1 MRITKTLSLLS
12 LLFVVWQST
21 YAQKQFKTYYDLNN
35 TKVKEVYFANA
46 KGEKEGLY
54 KLYDENGIIQQEA
67 TYKAGV
73 LDGMLKEYYPL
84 TNKACLKRT
93 AIYKNGDVDG
103 QTTYYES
110 ECNVISA
117 QGNCSRYYLKEGVW
131 VFYQKIDAAMPE
143 GFKYITY
150 TQTFQADKMISES
163 EIYYYHPS
171 KKVYSE
177 KKGNKRISY
186 SPEGKVIGEETYDQN
201 GATVEEKVFYIS
213 NGKLGKQN
221 LFTTNGKTKTEEY
234 NEWFENGNLR
244 LKKKLEN
251 GETVIFEEYDIQ
263 GNPTANMNW
272 YKKEI
277 AERQAMKQKN
287 DAARKTYNETQ
298 IKEFTELEK
307 KGNEYLKSD
316 LTKAQQTFQE
326 INKNAKSK
334 YESLTSDTTNK
345 QFLKTTFYN
354 SVSKLKTIDT
364 LIIKQKQIKEQ
375 TQTIQGKY
383 KSFNMTYVTNYSNIE
398 GEHGV
403 GAFNRPETMKERV
416 YLKGS
421 EELYA
426 KANEHYKKL
435 EGSYNANNEISTKQF
450 DQKLADGK
458 KLIEILD
465 KLISLASS
473 DYKELNKSIKKAK
486 TEDEIT
492 QLLGF

>member
-1 MRITKTLSLLS
+1 MKIVKSISLLS
-12 LLFVVWQST
+12 FLFYFGQNAYS
-21 YAQKQFKTYYDLNN
+21 QKQFKTYYDLNN
-35 TKVKEVYFANA
+35 TKVKEVYFTNA
-46 KGEKEGLY
+46 KGEKEGVY

-67 TYKAGV
+67 NYKAGV
-73 LDGMLKEYYPL
+73 LEGMLKEYYPL

-103 QTTYYES
+103 QTTFYEE
-110 ECNVISA
+110 ECNVVSA

-131 VFYQKIDAAMPE
+131 VFYKKIDASMPE
-143 GFKYITY
+143 GYNYITY

-186 SPEGKVIGEETYDQN
+186 SPDGKIIGEETYDQN
-201 GATVEEKVFYIS
+201 GATIEEKVFYIS

-221 LFTTNGKTKTEEY
+221 NFTTNGNTKNEEY
-234 NEWFENGNLR
+234 NEWFENGNVR

-251 GETVIFEEYDIQ
+251 GETVVFEEYDAQ
-263 GNPTANMNW
+263 GNPTTNMNW
-272 YKKEI
+272 YKKDI
-277 AERQAMKQKN
+277 AERKAMKDKN
-287 DAARKTYNETQ
+287 DASRKDYNESQ
-298 IKEFTELEK
+298 IKEFTEMEK
-307 KGNEYLKSD
+307 KGNELLKSD
-316 LTKAQQTFQE
+316 LIKAQQTFQE
-326 INKNAKSK
+326 LRQNAKSK
-334 YESLTSDTTNK
+334 YESLSSDTTNK

-354 SVSKLKTIDT
+354 SISKLKTIDS

-375 TQTIQGKY
+375 ISTIQSKY
-383 KSFNMTYVTNYSNIE
+383 KSFNMTYVTNYANIE
-398 GEHGV
+398 SEHGI
-403 GAFNRPETMKERV
+403 GAFKRPETMKERV

-421 EELYA
+421 EELYT
-426 KANEHYKKL
+426 KAHEHYKVL
-435 EGSYNANNEISTKQF
+435 EDKYNANTEASTKQF
-450 DQKLADGK
+450 DQKLADGN

-465 KLISLASS
+465 KLISLANA